1 MNAPEV
7 RLHERIESI
16 DATSWDACATS
27 DGDFNPFL
35 SHAFLKALEDSGSV
49 GGRSGW
55 RPLHVEVRQD
65 GHLIGFV
72 PLYAKGHSQ
81 GEYVFDHSWAD
92 AFQRAGGRYY
102 PKLQCAVPFTPA
114 TGRRVLPVRDEP
126 ALEGILLTALAGV
139 LEKTELSSLHI
150 TFMTES
156 QWHRAGALGYLQ
168 RIDQQFHWHNRGYTS
183 FDQFLGELTSK
194 KRKDLKRERRDALA
208 AGITVEWITGP
219 DLTEAHWDAFFRF
232 YMDTG
237 SRKWGSP
244 YLTRGFFSEINR
256 SLAEH
261 TLLILCKR
269 EGQYIAGALNFIG
282 GKTLYGRNWGCT
294 EYHPFLHFETCYYQ
308 AIDFAISRGLQRVE
322 AGAQGQHKI
331 ARGYEPQATWSAH
344 WMRDEGFR
352 DAVARYLIREREHV
366 QADIEWV
373 AEHLPFRHPNPSE
386 QSSP

>member
-1 MNAPEV
+1 
-7 RLHERIESI
+7 
-16 DATSWDACATS
+16 
-27 DGDFNPFL
+27 
-35 SHAFLKALEDSGSV
+35 
-49 GGRSGW
+49 
-55 RPLHVEVRQD
+55 
-65 GHLIGFV
+65 
-72 PLYAKGHSQ
+72 
-81 GEYVFDHSWAD
+81 
-92 AFQRAGGRYY
+92 
-102 PKLQCAVPFTPA
+102 
-114 TGRRVLPVRDEP
+114 
-126 ALEGILLTALAGV
+126 
-139 LEKTELSSLHI
+139 
-150 TFMTES
+150 MTES

-344 WMRDEGFR
+344 WMRDVGFR

-366 QADIEWV
+366 QADIEGV